1 MLSLPLPRS
10 RPVTT
15 LVLALCSLAVTPSAH
30 GQSHLG
36 LWQATE
42 VGSSAWRGMSTSQ
55 GAAFLFPADP
65 ASGAFTRTNL
75 AVDAQGGLHAVA
87 YRYAHGEG
95 RPNYYAYCAPA
106 QDCAAPASWRYVQLT
121 ADMPFAQIEVTPDGR
136 PRVLLYNDSWYI
148 DNLEHTL
155 YRYASCE
162 GGCDAGAN
170 WTVGDLWAAPNPGS
184 LYSLDQR
191 PRSFTLDAEGQPRFV
206 YHHGTEW
213 FGNDFAYT
221 EYYAACA
228 TECTR
233 PENWRRVRLPDYG
246 YWDDFERSALAVGAD
261 GKPRLLTVLQASDER
276 LWLVYTECSGTCTAP
291 ADWATPTL
299 LWPVGTSLGRN
310 VSWSLALDPADR
322 PRFMA
327 RLQNGSL
334 LYAWCDGGCAMGQNW
349 LGYSLGFGSA
359 DVAHPSLA
367 VDALGHPRLA
377 YQHDVSL
384 GYAWCDSGC
393 ESGQPTWQYLV
404 AEPSSALDAAL
415 SVPIPPECMEGGWL
429 GGYRNQLALDA
440 QGHPRIGYDAEF
452 LMRCYQ
458 TPQNPDPGNTF
469 IETRWWGARV
479 AYFPHPGSVSA
490 EPQGPGTLQVSL
502 SAPWPNPA
510 RGPVRLTLSQA
521 EAGDVRLAVYD
532 ALGRRVAVLLEGA
545 LPSGDRDLSWDP
557 AGLASGTYLLRLVG
571 GGTVVTRTLTLAP

>member
-1 MLSLPLPRS
+1 MSPHPSPSALLAVL
-10 RPVTT
+10 
-15 LVLALCSLAVTPSAH
+15 LVLALSAP
-30 GQSHLG
+30 GARAQVDLG
-36 LWQATE
+36 LQLAHSTGSFAHRGTGSAAGAT
-42 VGSSAWRGMSTSQ
+42 
-55 GAAFLFPADP
+55 FLFPGDP
-65 ASGAFTRTNL
+65 AGMAYTRTDL
-75 AVDAQGGLHAVA
+75 AVDGQGGLHAVT
-87 YRYAHGEG
+87 YGYAHGAG
-95 RPNYYAYCAPA
+95 HPNFYAYCAPG
-106 QDCAAPASWRYVQLT
+106 QDCSAPASWRYVQLT
-121 ADMPFAQIEVTPDGR
+121 ADMPFAQIEVTPEGK

-148 DNLEHTL
+148 NNLGHTL

-170 WTVGDLWAAPNPGS
+170 WTVADLWAVRNPGS

-191 PRSFTLDAEGQPRFV
+191 PRSFTLDAEGQPGFV
-206 YHHGTEW
+206 YHHGEEW

-228 TECTR
+228 SGCTS
-233 PENWRRVRLPDYG
+233 PENWRRVRLPDYA
-246 YWDDFERSALAVGAD
+246 YWDDLERSALAVGAE
-261 GKPRLLTVLQASDER
+261 GGPRLLTVLQASDEQ
-276 LWLVYTECSGTCTAP
+276 LWLVYTECASTCTTP

-299 LWPVGTSLGRN
+299 LWPLGTSLGRN

-334 LYAWCDGGCAMGQNW
+334 LYAWCDGGCTMGQNW
-349 LGYSLGFGSA
+349 LGYSLAFGSA

-367 VDALGHPRLA
+367 VDARGHPRLA

-429 GGYRNQLALDA
+429 GGYRNRLALDA

-452 LMRCYQ
+452 LMRCYR

-469 IETRWWGARV
+469 VETRWWGARV

-490 EPQGPGTLQVSL
+490 EPQGPGPLPVSL

-510 RGPVRLTLSQA
+510 GGPVRLTISQVQ
-521 EAGDVRLAVYD
+521 AGDVRLAVYD

-545 LPSGDRDLSWDP
+545 LPLGDRDLTWDP
-557 AGLASGTYLLRLVG
+557 AGLASGTYLLRLEG
-571 GGTVVTRTLTLAP
+571 GGTVVTRPLTLAR